1 MGTLCYLLLCA
12 AQSDA
17 QNKLSQEQAELV
29 QLKKYEQNNPPKM
42 SMPVPGPEE
51 KRAVVW
57 SPFNAFGNFVG
68 NQ

>member
-1 MGTLCYLLLCA
+1 MKKIFYGTLCYLLLCA

-51 KRAVVW
+51 NEQL
-57 SPFNAFGNFVG
+57 F
-68 NQ
+68 